1 MANDS
6 SMLNIDMVDQFG
18 KNIANVSAQTL
29 EIFSRLGQQLQ
40 TVNSVWNDDNY
51 DNFQDNF
58 EHNIMK
64 KIQEVSAEMELFSD
78 YIKSNVRYSECI
90 RRTNIVNLTNKTR
103 HVLVLIGFII
113 IILGGFIII
122 SLLQIVFMI
131 IGWIIQAIFSLFE

>member
-51 DNFQDNF
+51 DNYANGQLKMD
-58 EHNIMK
+58 MK
-64 KIQEVSAEMELFSD
+64 RENLYRETD
-78 YIKSNVRYSECI
+78 RRIKQ
-90 RRTNIVNLTNKTR
+90 K
-103 HVLVLIGFII
+103 
-113 IILGGFIII
+113 
-122 SLLQIVFMI
+122 
-131 IGWIIQAIFSLFE
+131 

>member
-51 DNFQDNF
+51 DNYNPQNEMFAHFQT
-58 EHNIMK
+58 K
-64 KIQEVSAEMELFSD
+64 
-78 YIKSNVRYSECI
+78 R
-90 RRTNIVNLTNKTR
+90 
-103 HVLVLIGFII
+103 
-113 IILGGFIII
+113 II
-122 SLLQIVFMI
+122 SKNETQ
-131 IGWIIQAIFSLFE
+131 LFKVIPHTPKFQKKSPGFAGTKYI

>member
-51 DNFQDNF
+51 DNFQDN
-58 EHNIMK
+58 IMK

-78 YIKSNVRYSECI
+78 YIKKQCEIQRMYKA
-90 RRTNIVNLTNKTR
+90 NKYR
-103 HVLVLIGFII
+103 
-113 IILGGFIII
+113 
-122 SLLQIVFMI
+122 
-131 IGWIIQAIFSLFE
+131 

>member
-1 MANDS
+1 MASDS

-51 DNFQDNF
+51 DNFQDN
-58 EHNIMK
+58 IMK

-78 YIKSNVRYSECI
+78 YIKKQCEIQRMYKA
-90 RRTNIVNLTNKTR
+90 NKYR
-103 HVLVLIGFII
+103 
-113 IILGGFIII
+113 
-122 SLLQIVFMI
+122 
-131 IGWIIQAIFSLFE
+131 

>member
-18 KNIANVSAQTL
+18 KNIANVSTQTL

-78 YIKSNVRYSECI
+78 YIKKQCEILRKLFKPCI
-90 RRTNIVNLTNKTR
+90 LSGCLCKILNTL
-103 HVLVLIGFII
+103 FI
-113 IILGGFIII
+113 
-122 SLLQIVFMI
+122 
-131 IGWIIQAIFSLFE
+131 AT

>member
-29 EIFSRLGQQLQ
+29 EIFSRLGQ
-40 TVNSVWNDDNY
+40 
-51 DNFQDNF
+51 DNF

-78 YIKSNVRYSECI
+78 YIKKQCEIQRMYKA
-90 RRTNIVNLTNKTR
+90 NKYR
-103 HVLVLIGFII
+103 
-113 IILGGFIII
+113 
-122 SLLQIVFMI
+122 
-131 IGWIIQAIFSLFE
+131 

>member
-64 KIQEVSAEMELFSD
+64 KVQEVSAEMELFSD
-78 YIKSNVRYSECI
+78 YIKKTI
-90 RRTNIVNLTNKTR
+90 WRR
-103 HVLVLIGFII
+103 LIMIKPPR
-113 IILGGFIII
+113 
-122 SLLQIVFMI
+122 MI
-131 IGWIIQAIFSLFE
+131 IMKPIKNQNMSL

>member
-6 SMLNIDMVDQFG
+6 SMLNIDMVEQFG

-58 EHNIMK
+58 EHNMSCLICMVND
-64 KIQEVSAEMELFSD
+64 ICSPYTFAVSHIAF
-78 YIKSNVRYSECI
+78 
-90 RRTNIVNLTNKTR
+90 
-103 HVLVLIGFII
+103 
-113 IILGGFIII
+113 
-122 SLLQIVFMI
+122 
-131 IGWIIQAIFSLFE
+131 

>member
-40 TVNSVWNDDNY
+40 TVNSVWNDANY

-78 YIKSNVRYSECI
+78 YIKKQCEIQQMYKA
-90 RRTNIVNLTNKTR
+90 NKYR
-103 HVLVLIGFII
+103 
-113 IILGGFIII
+113 
-122 SLLQIVFMI
+122 
-131 IGWIIQAIFSLFE
+131 

>member
-40 TVNSVWNDDNY
+40 SVNSVWNDDNY

-78 YIKSNVRYSECI
+78 YIKKQCEIQRMYKA
-90 RRTNIVNLTNKTR
+90 NKYR
-103 HVLVLIGFII
+103 
-113 IILGGFIII
+113 
-122 SLLQIVFMI
+122 
-131 IGWIIQAIFSLFE
+131 

>member
-51 DNFQDNF
+51 DKQC
-58 EHNIMK
+58 E
-64 KIQEVSAEMELFSD
+64 IQRMYKA
-78 YIKSNVRYSECI
+78 
-90 RRTNIVNLTNKTR
+90 NKYR
-103 HVLVLIGFII
+103 
-113 IILGGFIII
+113 
-122 SLLQIVFMI
+122 
-131 IGWIIQAIFSLFE
+131 

>member
-6 SMLNIDMVDQFG
+6 SMLNIDMVEQFG

-64 KIQEVSAEMELFSD
+64 KNPGSLCR
-78 YIKSNVRYSECI
+78 N
-90 RRTNIVNLTNKTR
+90 
-103 HVLVLIGFII
+103 GII
-113 IILGGFIII
+113 FRLH
-122 SLLQIVFMI
+122 QKAM
-131 IGWIIQAIFSLFE
+131 

>member
-51 DNFQDNF
+51 DNFQVKGTKRSVYKR
-58 EHNIMK
+58 MRGK
-64 KIQEVSAEMELFSD
+64 M
-78 YIKSNVRYSECI
+78 R
-90 RRTNIVNLTNKTR
+90 
-103 HVLVLIGFII
+103 
-113 IILGGFIII
+113 
-122 SLLQIVFMI
+122 
-131 IGWIIQAIFSLFE
+131 

>member
-6 SMLNIDMVDQFG
+6 SMLNIDMVEQFG

-90 RRTNIVNLTNKTR
+90 RRTNIVNHTNKTR
-103 HVLVLIGFII
+103 HVLVFNWFHYNHSWRLYHY
-113 IILGGFIII
+113 
-122 SLLQIVFMI
+122 
-131 IGWIIQAIFSLFE
+131 